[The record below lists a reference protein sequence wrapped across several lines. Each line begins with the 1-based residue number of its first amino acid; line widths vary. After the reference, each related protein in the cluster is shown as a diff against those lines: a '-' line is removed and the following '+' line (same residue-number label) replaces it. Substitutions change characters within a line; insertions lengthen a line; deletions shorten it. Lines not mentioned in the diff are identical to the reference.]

1 VRREPEVFLKVEL
14 TRKWLP
20 TLDTLRNFF
29 LLPPAEMLRVIPQ
42 LHDAVL

>member
-1 VRREPEVFLKVEL
+1 MWEWHRSFKRF

-29 LLPPAEMLRVIPQ
+29 LLPTAEMLAVFHRVCEGI
-42 LHDAVL
+42 L